1 MLPIA
6 KYQILDAIHEK
17 GVVAVIR
24 ASDKEK
30 GLGVANAVYEG
41 GIPAIEVAMTVPG
54 ALELMAFL
62 AGHHRGSSLILGAGT
77 VLDAPTA
84 RACILAGARYIISP
98 NLSEEVAF
106 CCNRYGVPYMPG
118 VGSVTE
124 LVRAMELGVD
134 VVKVF
139 PGECLARVREGRPRP
154 AAPRRHDATE
164 ACRRRTWKPG
174 SRQAPL
180 PWAWEAPSPRRAGAR
195 TIRRPSRRGGPCR
208 GGKSPGFE
216 KTARGGLERCRKS
229 SLSENSCSVFPHR
242 TTKCSSRRRASWPPS
257 AGPRPTRR
265 SPSPTTAK
273 PWLS

>member
-24 ASDKEK
+24 ASDKDK

-98 NLSEEVAF
+98 NLSEEVAL

-139 PGECLARVREGRPRP
+139 PGECLGPEFVKAVHGPLPHACMMPTGGVSEENLETWFKAGAFAVGMGSALTKAGEGENDLWAIRDAAARVV
-154 AAPRRHDATE
+154 AKIA
-164 ACRRRTWKPG
+164 
-174 SRQAPL
+174 Q
-180 PWAWEAPSPRRAGAR
+180 
-195 TIRRPSRRGGPCR
+195 IRKNC
-208 GGKSPGFE
+208 
-216 KTARGGLERCRKS
+216 
-229 SLSENSCSVFPHR
+229 
-242 TTKCSSRRRASWPPS
+242 
-257 AGPRPTRR
+257 
-265 SPSPTTAK
+265 
-273 PWLS
+273 